1 MKYSL
6 LILVLAALLVLL
18 CTWAEAECPS
28 IEPVSSDCPFTTF
41 PTFTTCTPSECA
53 DQGKECCPKPCGGSW
68 CVDGVDDNFLQSAP
82 VCPSPVLPEGGCK
95 DNTGSITCSN
105 VRCPGVPCCT
115 DACGKPYCL
124 NQPSWTVSV

>member
-1 MKYSL
+1 MFALSRLRCVSMKYSL
-6 LILVLAALLVLL
+6 LILALVALLVLF

-28 IEPVSSDCPFTTF
+28 IEDVSSDCSFTTF
-41 PTFTTCTPSECA
+41 PTFTTCTPS
-53 DQGKECCPKPCGGSW
+53 
-68 CVDGVDDNFLQSAP
+68 VDDNFPQSAP

-124 NQPSWTVSV
+124 NPPSWTVSI